1 MKLGSYSK
9 DDKFVLEFIS
19 YYRNMLQD
27 TFGRI
32 HDYLRIS
39 LTDNCNF
46 RCTYCMPVEEMV
58 WMPSSRLMSKEEVL
72 QMAQVFVGLGVKKIR
87 LTGGEPLVRK
97 EFPEILRGI
106 AALPVET
113 TLTTN
118 GVLIHK
124 HIESLKA
131 AGVRS
136 VNVSLDTLNREKFQ
150 KLTRRDQFDQ
160 VWDNILLLLNEGFR
174 VKINAVALHG
184 MIEEEICEFVSAT
197 EELPLHVRFI
207 EFMPFSGN
215 HWSSKQVVTAKQ
227 MLDLVRAVYPVD
239 KLVDQK
245 HDTAK
250 KYQVPGFAGT
260 FAFITTMSEHFCGD
274 CNRLRLTADGK
285 IKNCLFGKE
294 ELNLLGAMRA
304 GEDIVPLIRASVN
317 RKHSALGGQFTA
329 DYQQADPNKID
340 NRSMI
345 TIGG

>member
-1 MKLGSYSK
+1 
-9 DDKFVLEFIS
+9 
-19 YYRNMLQD
+19 MLVD
-27 TFGRI
+27 SFGRI

-46 RCTYCMPVEEMV
+46 RCSYCMPVEEME
-58 WMPSSRLMSKEEVL
+58 WMPQSKLMSKDEILKLAEI
-72 QMAQVFVGLGVKKIR
+72 FVSLGVKKIR

-97 EFPEILRGI
+97 EFPEILAGI
-106 AALPVET
+106 AKLNVET

-124 HIESLKA
+124 HIQSLKD

-150 KLTRRDQFDQ
+150 KLTRRDQLDQ
-160 VWDNILLLLNEGFR
+160 VWANIQLLVQEGFR
-174 VKINAVALHG
+174 VKVNAVALHG
-184 MIEEEICEFVSAT
+184 VIEEEICDFIRVT
-197 EELPLHVRFI
+197 EKLPLHVRFI
-207 EFMPFSGN
+207 EFMPFTGN
-215 HWSSKQVVTAKQ
+215 HWTSQQVVTAAQ
-227 MLDLVRAVYPVD
+227 MLDLAKKEFEIVKLED
-239 KLVDQK
+239 KK

-250 KYQVPGFAGT
+250 KYQVPGFSGT

-294 ELNLLGAMRA
+294 ELDLLGAMRR
-304 GEDIVPLIRASVN
+304 GEEVESLIRLSVS
-317 RKHSALGGQFTA
+317 RKHAALGGQFSP
-329 DYQQADPNKID
+329 DYLKADPDKIA